1 VSGTPP
7 APGRVID
14 VHSHALPTPLLT
26 WLAGRG
32 LADLSGIDEG
42 VVTIDPQVSGIPKG
56 APIPLPPAQYDV
68 AERLADLRRMG
79 VTRQLVSVPPFVT
92 CADAD
97 DEASVLA
104 VARRG
109 NDDLAAM
116 LADHRGV
123 LDPLGYVPLGTPAAP
138 DEALRCLDELGC
150 AGIAIGTR
158 GLGRELDDPV
168 HEPLWEILAA
178 RRTFVFLHPSSVP
191 GGPRLADYWLPQ
203 LAGFPMETALAVS
216 RLVLGGVLERHDLRL
231 CLAHGGGCLPSLP
244 GRLDLG
250 WSRKPVARTTPLPPS
265 DYLRRLYYDTATFS
279 TPLLRRLV
287 EDVGV
292 DHVLIGT
299 DYPFELADTDPLGT
313 VAALG
318 LPPGDEAAVR
328 SGTATTLLTG
338 SC

>member
-1 VSGTPP
+1 MSDIPP
-7 APGRVID
+7 APGPVID
-14 VHSHALPTPLLT
+14 VHAHALPTPLLT
-26 WLAGRG
+26 WLSDRG
-32 LADLSGIDEG
+32 LADLSDLTAG
-42 VVTIDPQVSGIPKG
+42 VVRIDPLVSGIPKG

-68 AERLADLRRMG
+68 AERLEDLHRTG

-92 CADAD
+92 CADAA
-97 DEASVLA
+97 DERDVLA
-104 VARRG
+104 VVRRG
-109 NDDLAAM
+109 NDA
-116 LADHRGV
+116 LADLLAGHRGV

-138 DEALRCLDELGC
+138 DEARRCLDELGC

-158 GLGRELDDPV
+158 GLGSELDDPV
-168 HEPLWEILAA
+168 HEPLWELLAD
-178 RRTFVFLHPSSVP
+178 RRAFVFLHPNSVP

-231 CLAHGGGCLPSLP
+231 CLAHGGGCLPSLL

-250 WSRKPVARTTPLPPS
+250 WSRKPVARTTPRPPS

-287 EDVGV
+287 EDFGV
-292 DHVLIGT
+292 DHVLVGT

-318 LPPGDEAAVR
+318 LAPGDAAAVR
-328 SGTATTLLTG
+328 AGTAMALLTG
-338 SC
+338 SP

>member
-1 VSGTPP
+1 MSGVPP
-7 APGRVID
+7 APGPVTD
-14 VHSHALPTPLLT
+14 VHAHALPTPLLT

-32 LADLSGIDEG
+32 LADLSGLAEG
-42 VVTIDPQVSGIPKG
+42 VVRIDPLVSGIPKG

-68 AERLADLRRMG
+68 AERLEDMRRMG

-92 CADAD
+92 CADAV
-97 DEASVLA
+97 DEGDVLA
-104 VARRG
+104 VVRRG
-109 NDDLAAM
+109 NDALAEL
-116 LADHRGV
+116 LAGHRGV

-138 DEALRCLDELGC
+138 DEARRCLDELGC

-168 HEPLWEILAA
+168 HEPLWELLAD
-178 RRTFVFLHPSSVP
+178 RRTFVFLHPNSVP
-191 GGPRLADYWLPQ
+191 GGPRLADYWLSQ

-216 RLVLGGVLERHDLRL
+216 RLVFGGVLERHDLRL
-231 CLAHGGGCLPSLP
+231 CLAHGGGCLPSLS

-279 TPLLRRLV
+279 APLLRRLV
-287 EDVGV
+287 EDFGV
-292 DHVLIGT
+292 DHVLVGT

-318 LPPGDEAAVR
+318 LGPGDAAAVR
-328 SGTATTLLTG
+328 AGTANALLTG
-338 SC
+338 ST

>member
-1 VSGTPP
+1 MSETPP
-7 APGRVID
+7 PEVID
-14 VHSHALPTPLLT
+14 VHAHALPMPLLA

-32 LADLSGIDEG
+32 LADLSGVADG
-42 VVTIDPQVSGIPKG
+42 VVRIDPMVSGIPKG

-68 AERLADLRRMG
+68 AERLADMRKMG
-79 VTRQLVSVPPFVT
+79 VTRQLVSLPPFVT
-92 CADAD
+92 CADAV
-97 DEASVLA
+97 DEDEVLA

-109 NDDLAAM
+109 NDALAEL
-116 LADHRGV
+116 LAGHRGV
-123 LDPLGYVPLGTPAAP
+123 LDPLGQVPIGTPAAR

-150 AGIAIGTR
+150 AGIALGTR
-158 GLGRELDDPV
+158 GLGGELDNPV
-168 HEPLWEILAA
+168 HEPLWELLAE

-292 DHVLIGT
+292 DHVLVGT

-318 LPPGDEAAVR
+318 LAPADAHAVQA
-328 SGTATTLLTG
+328 GTASALLRG
-338 SC
+338 AR